1 MPRGKIPTDGAL
13 VVRNSVWA
21 CVVRRLHG
29 DRLTWDD
36 LDQSLLPRVG
46 LDVHAQAA
54 NGRPRSF
61 YRIFSKGHHP
71 GRLRGPGGYL
81 IDSVHRDPAFAAAKE
96 AFEHPIWMICGAGAP
111 TAEQLRGVRRSLMER
126 LGLLMPSITERLVAF
141 HHQLPGFS
149 SYAPS
154 RVDALE
160 SMFNVAEVGSL
171 DAIGL
176 CACNYLLAIDSG
188 RLETAIDVRD
198 ALRWAVVRFCAVWGL
213 RPDACATIQLLMEQ
227 RVVRLRRG
235 SLLPKDVGFPLG
247 QTESGTLGGN
257 LASGVFFEDDYP
269 CMLPV
274 TPRTG
279 GAEAFFAR
287 FHVHYLAFV
296 EDLARQR
303 MVEQQAESDLGG
315 SWPPQD
321 AVDDLFLGLLDV
333 PEDVCHGE
341 VTTLTQFAL
350 ISPVAACVAEVL
362 PISSEGSSSYARIK
376 PLGRELLGVRQSVE
390 VLVDVEHPR
399 PMVGM
404 LGVAPPGSPVSL
416 E

>member
-21 CVVRRLHG
+21 CVVRKLHG
-29 DRLTWDD
+29 DQLTWDD

-96 AFEHPIWMICGAGAP
+96 AFEHPIWMICSEEAP
-111 TAEQLRGVRRSLMER
+111 TAEQLRGARRSLMER

-141 HHQLPGFS
+141 HHQLPGLS
-149 SYAPS
+149 SYTPS

-160 SMFNVAEVGSL
+160 SMFNMAEGGSL

-198 ALRWAVVRFCAVWGL
+198 ALRWAVVRFCAAWGL
-213 RPDACATIQLLMEQ
+213 RPDACAAIQLLMEQ

-235 SLLPKDVGFPLG
+235 SLSPKDVGFPLG
-247 QTESGTLGGN
+247 QTESGTTSGN
-257 LASGVFFEDDYP
+257 LARGVSFADDYP

-279 GAEAFFAR
+279 RAETFFAQ

-296 EDLARQR
+296 GDLARPR
-303 MVEQQAESDLGG
+303 GVKEQHAESDFGG
-315 SWPPQD
+315 SWPAQD

-341 VTTLTQFAL
+341 VATLRQFAL
-350 ISPVAACVAEVL
+350 ISPIAACVA
-362 PISSEGSSSYARIK
+362 
-376 PLGRELLGVRQSVE
+376 
-390 VLVDVEHPR
+390 
-399 PMVGM
+399 GM
-404 LGVAPPGSPVSL
+404 LPAFSMGNASCSRIRPQITSAQFHWMWTKHPPGVQL
-416 E
+416 MWD

>member
-1 MPRGKIPTDGAL
+1 
-13 VVRNSVWA
+13 
-21 CVVRRLHG
+21 
-29 DRLTWDD
+29 
-36 LDQSLLPRVG
+36 
-46 LDVHAQAA
+46 
-54 NGRPRSF
+54 
-61 YRIFSKGHHP
+61 
-71 GRLRGPGGYL
+71 
-81 IDSVHRDPAFAAAKE
+81 
-96 AFEHPIWMICGAGAP
+96 
-111 TAEQLRGVRRSLMER
+111 
-126 LGLLMPSITERLVAF
+126 
-141 HHQLPGFS
+141 
-149 SYAPS
+149 
-154 RVDALE
+154 
-160 SMFNVAEVGSL
+160 MFNVAEVGSL

>member
-1 MPRGKIPTDGAL
+1 MPRGKTPTDGAL

-36 LDQSLLPRVG
+36 LDQLLLPRIG
-46 LDVHAQAA
+46 LDIHAQAA

-61 YRIFSKGHHP
+61 YRFFSKGHHP
-71 GRLRGPGGYL
+71 GKLRGPGGYL
-81 IDSVHRDPAFAAAKE
+81 IDSVHGEPAFAAAKE
-96 AFEHPIWMICGAGAP
+96 AFEHPIWMICSTEAP

-126 LGLLMPSITERLVAF
+126 LGLLMPSITERLVAS
-141 HHQLPGFS
+141 HHNLPGLS

-160 SMFNVAEVGSL
+160 SMFNVAEGGSL

-188 RLETAIDVRD
+188 RLETAVDVRD
-198 ALRWAVVRFCAVWGL
+198 ALRWAIIRFCAVWGL
-213 RPDACATIQLLMEQ
+213 RPDACTAIQLLMEQ

-247 QTESGTLGGN
+247 NTDSSAFSSN
-257 LASGVFFEDDYP
+257 SAKGVLFADDYP

-279 GAEAFFAR
+279 GVDTFFAQ
-287 FHVHYLAFV
+287 FHSHYLAFV
-296 EDLARQR
+296 NDLTRQ
-303 MVEQQAESDLGG
+303 EAFAQLAGTELGG
-315 SWPPQD
+315 SLPTQD
-321 AVDDLFLGLLDV
+321 AIDDLFLGLLDV

-341 VTTLTQFAL
+341 VATLKQFAP

-362 PISSEGSSSYARIK
+362 PTSSIGSSPYTRIK
-376 PLGRELLGVRQSVE
+376 PLGAALLKFMRSVDR
-390 VLVDVEHPR
+390 LVDVEHPR
-399 PMVGM
+399 
-404 LGVAPPGSPVSL
+404 SL
-416 E
+416 VDEP